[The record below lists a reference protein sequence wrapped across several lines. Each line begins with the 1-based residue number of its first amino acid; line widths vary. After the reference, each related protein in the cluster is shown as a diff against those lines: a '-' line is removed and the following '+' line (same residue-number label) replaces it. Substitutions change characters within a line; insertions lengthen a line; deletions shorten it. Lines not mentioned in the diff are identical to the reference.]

1 MHRMVATTIPCKLS
15 LCADC
20 AQACAGDS
28 HASSGIDVAC
38 PTPQSALA
46 IASPNEL
53 HGDSWPSSSTGASSF
68 CSNHQYSITSITNST
83 GSVSERYAYSAYSQ
97 PTILDASASV
107 LSSSAINNRYTYTG
121 REWDATLG
129 LHHFRARWM
138 SGLTGRFLTRNAIGW
153 RAGQFSFYAYLNDR
167 PVSGLDPSGLCQ
179 KKRTDKECCD
189 AAKTT
194 KATGAALDAV
204 SKMINSG
211 INDDGKDD
219 SIAGSSIGGVICCDG
234 RKVSCVWESGGN
246 TNTKNKKGREII
258 DLCITEHE
266 KEHEGQLPDCDPKPD
281 LYRPKVPR
289 DKKDRYECDAYTR
302 EKKCLETHKKDCA
315 GDAECESAVESEIEH
330 AEQGIKKYCK

>member
-1 MHRMVATTIPCKLS
+1 MSP
-15 LCADC
+15 
-20 AQACAGDS
+20 
-28 HASSGIDVAC
+28 
-38 PTPQSALA
+38 SA
-46 IASPNEL
+46 
-53 HGDSWPSSSTGASSF
+53 
-68 CSNHQYSITSITNST
+68 
-83 GSVSERYAYSAYSQ
+83 
-97 PTILDASASV
+97 
-107 LSSSAINNRYTYTG
+107 
-121 REWDATLG
+121 
-129 LHHFRARWM
+129 
-138 SGLTGRFLTRNAIGW
+138 GRFLTRDPIGW
-153 RAGQFSFYAYLNDR
+153 RAGQFSIYAYLNDR

-179 KKRTDKECCD
+179 KKRTDKDCCG

-194 KATGAALDAV
+194 KATGAAIDEV

-219 SIAGSSIGGVICCDG
+219 SIAGGSIGGVICCDG

-246 TNTKNKKGREII
+246 TNPKNKKGREII

-281 LYRPKVPR
+281 LYRPKVPK

-330 AEQGIKKYCK
+330 AKQGIKKYCK